1 MLALE
6 LDQCRDRGDRPAPE
20 WARDR
25 DRDEE
30 CCECA
35 GEITPSGGL
44 LSDLG
49 GEGEGVRE
57 LCAVL
62 GWLPREVFEAM
73 VVRPSPPVTVAPG
86 RAAHIGKGDT
96 LRPAM

>member
-1 MLALE
+1 MDLCTTSSSSPTGAETTLLPSAPGLGRTILTLE
-6 LDQCRDRGDRPAPE
+6 LDQCRDLGDRAGPALE

-25 DRDEE
+25 VRDELE
-30 CCECA
+30 CCEWA

-44 LSDLG
+44 LSGLG

-62 GWLPREVFEAM
+62 G
-73 VVRPSPPVTVAPG
+73 
-86 RAAHIGKGDT
+86 
-96 LRPAM
+96 